1 MATIKTQFDDD
12 TAVTRLDAETFSA
25 KIQPSWWVAFGPNGG
40 YLAAIILRSMY
51 QMLSDEAWQPISL
64 TLQYTEAAAVGAC
77 QVITH
82 VERKGRSLATL
93 SARLVQG
100 DRLCVLALAA
110 FSLPR
115 VGAITFAER
124 VMPAVPS
131 PDQIPPMAAAETF
144 PAFTGRFDYRW
155 AIGDP
160 PFSGSARAEVGGW
173 IRLAEPRPIDSLL
186 VAAFLDCWVPA
197 VFPRLT
203 HQEAVPTVDL
213 TIHFRARLPL
223 PDCGEHDFALG
234 VFTSHFATGGFFEE
248 DGELWSANGILLA
261 HSRQLAILRAG

>member
-1 MATIKTQFDDD
+1 MATQFDVE
-12 TAVTRLDAETFSA
+12 TAVTRQDAETFTA
-25 KIQPSWWVAFGPNGG
+25 EIALSWWVAFGPNGG
-40 YLAAIILRSMY
+40 YLAAIVLRAL
-51 QMLSDEAWQPISL
+51 QQALADESWQPTSL
-64 TLQYTEAAAVGAC
+64 TLHYPAAPVVGPC
-77 QVITH
+77 QIITR

-93 SARLVQG
+93 SARLMQG

-110 FSLPR
+110 FSQPR
-115 VGAITFAER
+115 PSAVTFAER
-124 VMPAVPS
+124 TMPAVP
-131 PDQIPPMAAAETF
+131 PPEQLAPMARIEML

-160 PFSGSARAEVGGW
+160 PFSGSEHAQAGGW
-173 IRLAEPRPIDSLL
+173 IRLTEPRPVDTLL

-203 HQEAVPTVDL
+203 RVEPVPTVDL
-213 TIHFRARLPL
+213 TIHFRTRLPL
-223 PDCGEHDFALG
+223 PDASAQEFALG

-248 DGELWSANGILLA
+248 DGELWSPTGVLLA